1 MSANLDFENE
11 IAAHDSHATGLNRD
25 LPGKPWI
32 MPADQGD
39 FQVTQE
45 RVTAL
50 DLWIAKKMLQVV
62 GNPPIELRL
71 WDGKRVSP
79 PVEHPV
85 ATLQYNTRRAML
97 QTIVNPELYFGDVYS
112 SGQASFSG
120 DLIRF
125 TEIIYSNLAKSGR
138 GGWLRHLI
146 LWLGHRRM
154 ANSHDKAKDNIYHHY
169 DIGNDFYKLWLDSEE
184 MQYTCAYF
192 PDPEMT
198 LEQAQVAKLHHV
210 CRKLL
215 LQPGDTVVEAGCGW
229 GGLAL
234 FMAKNYGVKVK
245 AYNISKE
252 QVAHAHCRAENEG
265 MAGQVEY
272 VLDDYRNITGQFDAF
287 VSVGMLE
294 HVGKNDFATLGEVID
309 RCLKPDGRGL
319 IHSIGRNQPAPM
331 NAWIERRIFPGAYPP
346 SISEMMHIFEPNHLS
361 ILDIENLRLHYAKT
375 LQHWL
380 ERYQANEDQI
390 LSMMGREFVRTW
402 RLYLAG
408 SIAAFNV
415 GELQLFQVVFSR
427 SNNNELPW
435 SRAHLYPAKVEPIAP
450 NSELVD
456 AG

>member
-192 PDPEMT
+192 PAGAGAGRKVASCLP
-198 LEQAQVAKLHHV
+198 QAAVA
-210 CRKLL
+210 
-215 LQPGDTVVEAGCGW
+215 AGR
-229 GGLAL
+229 
-234 FMAKNYGVKVK
+234 YG
-245 AYNISKE
+245 
-252 QVAHAHCRAENEG
+252 
-265 MAGQVEY
+265 
-272 VLDDYRNITGQFDAF
+272 
-287 VSVGMLE
+287 
-294 HVGKNDFATLGEVID
+294 
-309 RCLKPDGRGL
+309 GRG
-319 IHSIGRNQPAPM
+319 R
-331 NAWIERRIFPGAYPP
+331 
-346 SISEMMHIFEPNHLS
+346 
-361 ILDIENLRLHYAKT
+361 LR
-375 LQHWL
+375 
-380 ERYQANEDQI
+380 
-390 LSMMGREFVRTW
+390 MGRARAFHGEKLRRQGQGLQYFQRTG
-402 RLYLAG
+402 RTCP
-408 SIAAFNV
+408 
-415 GELQLFQVVFSR
+415 
-427 SNNNELPW
+427 LP
-435 SRAHLYPAKVEPIAP
+435 
-450 NSELVD
+450 
-456 AG
+456 G